1 MNGRDRSARC
11 GVTSRDGRPPQSAP
25 GRTPNCRGSR
35 ERGIEQLGGTLTEA
49 MSLSASD
56 LFDQAE
62 AYWLSAV
69 ALDAADVQ
77 TELASQPVRNLYYVA
92 IELYLKAY
100 LRLHGHTL
108 DELDGK
114 FRNDFR
120 RIRRRCEAFGL
131 KFAGSDKRTLEYFIH
146 TPIYVRTK
154 FSTTHYYSAPTLS
167 ALNDLCCSLHQRVHM
182 EIGSRGHVR
191 VPDGASAGSKGPP
204 GSAAK

>member
-1 MNGRDRSARC
+1 MRLQQPRWPSAAGRAWQDAQLLK
-11 GVTSRDGRPPQSAP
+11 VVM
-25 GRTPNCRGSR
+25 RG
-35 ERGIEQLGGTLTEA
+35 EREQLGSILTEA
-49 MSLSASD
+49 TSLLASD

-69 ALDAADVQ
+69 ALDATDVQ
-77 TELASQPVRNLYYVA
+77 SELASQPVRHLYYVA

-146 TPIYVRTK
+146 TPVCVRTK
-154 FSTTHYYSAPTLS
+154 FSTTHYYSAPALS
-167 ALNDLCCSLHQRVHM
+167 ALNDLCCSLHERIHM

-191 VPDGASAGSKGPP
+191 VLDGASAGSQDPP
-204 GSAAK
+204 GPGAK

>member
-1 MNGRDRSARC
+1 MAEAGLPDAAFLAAMAVRRNARAAGTALSRRSC
-11 GVTSRDGRPPQSAP
+11 
-25 GRTPNCRGSR
+25 
-35 ERGIEQLGGTLTEA
+35 ERRIEQLGTILTEA
-49 MSLSASD
+49 TSLSASD

-62 AYWLSAV
+62 AYWLSAA
-69 ALDAADVQ
+69 ALDAANVQ

-146 TPIYVRTK
+146 TPICVRIK
-154 FSTTHYYSAPTLS
+154 FSTTQYYSAPALS
-167 ALNDLCCSLHQRVHM
+167 ALNDLCCSLHERIQM
-182 EIGSRGHVR
+182 EIGARMHIC
-191 VPDGASAGSKGPP
+191 VPDGASAGSQVPP
-204 GSAAK
+204 SPVAK